1 MIAEIENYL
10 KSNLDFKEGV
20 ALYLKFSVDKAYSSL
35 FVSSETGYAR
45 RKLIEQLGLISKS
58 AIVEHP
64 KPKKIPDLEAY
75 RAKRESKVVDI
86 DYNSLPEFLKQRVK
100 HKRALYTQARD
111 MHSSLSMDKWSD
123 SDRHEIAKKIIENFD
138 FIDDIWKELEDYQE
152 RGILRTPSQK
162 ELGLEQ
168 MSALELANLRDNY
181 KKNLY
186 KIRKN
191 PTKGSRLKQ
200 LNELIVEVEDILK
213 KK

>member
-35 FVSSETGYAR
+35 FGSSETGYAR
-45 RKLIEQLGLISKS
+45 RKLIEQLGLLSKS
-58 AIVEHP
+58 SVVEHP
-64 KPKKIPDLEAY
+64 KPKKIPDIEAY

-86 DYNSLPEFLKQRVK
+86 DYNSLPDVLKEKVK

-111 MHSSLSMDKWSD
+111 MHSSISMEKWTD
-123 SDRHEIAKKIIENFD
+123 SDRYEIAQKIIENFD
-138 FIDDIWKELEDYQE
+138 FISDIWKELEDYQE
-152 RGILRTPSQK
+152 KGILRTPSQK
-162 ELGLEQ
+162 GLGLDQ
-168 MSALELANLRDNY
+168 LSALELANIRDNY

-186 KIRKN
+186 KIRKD
-191 PTKGSRLKQ
+191 PTKESRLKQ
-200 LNELIVEVEDILK
+200 LNEMIVEVEAILK

>member
-1 MIAEIENYL
+1 MIAEIEKYL

-20 ALYLKFSVDKAYSSL
+20 ELYNSYSKDKAYSSL
-35 FVSSETGYAR
+35 FGSETGYAR

-64 KPKKIPDLEAY
+64 KSVKIPDIEAY

-86 DYNSLPEFLKQRVK
+86 DYNSLPGFLKGKVK

-111 MHSSLSMDKWSD
+111 MHASLSMENWTDA
-123 SDRHEIAKKIIENFD
+123 DRYEIAKKILENFD

-152 RGILRTPSQK
+152 RGILRTPFQK
-162 ELGLEQ
+162 EMGLEQ
-168 MSALELANLRDNY
+168 MSSLELANLRDNY

-186 KIRKN
+186 KIRKD
-191 PTKGSRLKQ
+191 PSKAHRLSE
-200 LNELIVEVEDILK
+200 LNRKIVEVEDILK